1 MKVDNPPDEEMN
13 EEEKFPFCM
22 KCKSEI
28 DKKGARFCPQCR
40 GLVLYYTKKQ
50 IATIKNQKNK
60 KKGANP
66 KKSAEADKPKPSKN
80 IPRLLDEEEFN
91 PQLPQPNQQLFEEEV

>member
-1 MKVDNPPDEEMN
+1 MIDDNSPDEELA

-28 DKKGARFCPQCR
+28 GKKGARFCPQCKW
-40 GLVLYYTKKQ
+40 LVLYYTKKQ
-50 IATIKNQKNK
+50 ISTFKNQKKQK
-60 KKGANP
+60 KDADS
-66 KKSAEADKPKPSKN
+66 KSVEEEKSKPARN

-91 PQLPQPNQQLFEEEV
+91 PQLPQPNQQLFEEEI